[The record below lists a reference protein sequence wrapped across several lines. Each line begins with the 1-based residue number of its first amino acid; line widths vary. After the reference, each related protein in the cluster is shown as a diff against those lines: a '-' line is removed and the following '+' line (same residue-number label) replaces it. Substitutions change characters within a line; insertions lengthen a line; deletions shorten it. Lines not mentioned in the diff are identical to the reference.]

1 MYDAEGQCGDG
12 DCCPGAGFSA
22 QHFAFDGFA
31 EEEFFGD
38 GADDGECEQSP
49 DAFRHGHRHLHHGV
63 GQGDVLGHDGEAE
76 ASEYAS
82 GYGEQAC
89 LPPYGAEV
97 ACLNGADVS
106 QWAVAYQYGDD
117 VCRHDGERE
126 HRDGHQ
132 FEEWQVGCLA
142 VEYFLQGCS
151 EVGRDECADAECRC
165 GDESLCQQKDQQG
178 E

>member
-12 DCCPGAGFSA
+12 DCCPGMGFAS

-38 GADDGECEQSP
+38 RPYDGECEQSP
-49 DAFRHGHRHLHHGV
+49 DVFRHGHRHLHHGV
-63 GQGDVLGHDGEAE
+63 GQGDVFGHDGEAE

-97 ACLNGADVS
+97 ACLDGADIS
-106 QWAVAYQYGDD
+106 QWAVAYQYGNDQN
-117 VCRHDGERE
+117 ENFF
-126 HRDGHQ
+126 HRLYLPLVMNVLYQ
-132 FEEWQVGCLA
+132 KNTLCSSPCLK
-142 VEYFLQGCS
+142 YS
-151 EVGRDECADAECRC
+151 KPSRIP
-165 GDESLCQQKDQQG
+165 
-178 E
+178 